1 MDNDDTTTPFVKRPI
16 GYWGVTVFMSLSV
29 VLLVLGQSMALLD
42 YDFTVRLGMQEDI
55 KKIGDFGVQI
65 NRAFAAGDTLIY
77 IPLTVASIIGLCM
90 KKKWALLTS
99 AAVMGISTYWAT
111 TAAFAFWFLDGVP
124 GYSFVPGVDY
134 WIFISSYI
142 VFGIWGIYYLI
153 YRGEYLI

>member
-1 MDNDDTTTPFVKRPI
+1 MDKDDTTALLSKRPI
-16 GYWGVTVFMSLSV
+16 GYWVVIVFMSLSV
-29 VLLVLGQSMALLD
+29 VLLTLGQTKALLD

-77 IPLTVASIIGLCM
+77 IPLTVVSIFGLII

-111 TAAFAFWFLDGVP
+111 KAAFAFSFLEDVP
-124 GYSFVPGVDY
+124 DYSFVPGVDY

-142 VFGIWGIYYLI
+142 VFGIWGIIYLI
-153 YRGEYLI
+153 CRGESLI